1 MGMVLGAGS
10 CSGLEN
16 PRQGVRKEHL
26 QVARPGLCLKQG
38 FVSAR
43 FCPAESRRGLRR
55 QGLPVGSSCSPGHVK
70 RSQFC
75 VKLFAGRDAED

>member
-43 FCPAESRRGLRR
+43 SGQTGFVRLSLDEG
-55 QGLPVGSSCSPGHVK
+55 
-70 RSQFC
+70 
-75 VKLFAGRDAED
+75 